1 MKAPIAPS
9 GILTDLIPTET
20 ILDNKLIEQWNSVIP
35 LLEKQYVTGVTTI
48 KGDMGYKYKGDLY
61 GLFLELGINRELIYP
76 YIKVNGYD
84 SSDEYDGK
92 LTQLKV
98 LDSGML
104 SIIYNMFVNN

>member
-1 MKAPIAPS
+1 MTTTTIPTGVI
-9 GILTDLIPTET
+9 TDLIPTET
-20 ILDNKLIEQWNSVIP
+20 ILDNALLEQWNSVIP
-35 LLEKQYVTGVTTI
+35 LLKENYVTGVTTI

-104 SIIYNMFVNN
+104 NIIYNMFVNS